1 MGSCS
6 GGAPPPRPSGVLMLT
21 ARYGIGDRD
30 KPVTAAM
37 TSAGAKVTAIQMD
50 TDHSFSDH
58 RIALSQAVVRWLQ
71 SLPLRP

>member
-1 MGSCS
+1 
-6 GGAPPPRPSGVLMLT
+6 MLT

-58 RIALSQAVVRWLQ
+58 RIALSKAVVSWLE
-71 SLPLRP
+71 SLPTRR